1 MNTQGLGRGG
11 DTVCMLGQVRALI
24 VGASGYL
31 GNELRRQAAGAGH
44 DVIGTQFSARHQ
56 GLRQLDIRDASAV
69 AEAITQVRPDSVVNA
84 SYSKASWAATAVG
97 PGHLAACCAREGIRL
112 VHVSSDAV
120 FSGDL
125 ASYDESCDPSPVS
138 EYGAAKAAAE
148 VVVAAR
154 DPRAAIVR
162 TSWITGDDGQ
172 SGSERLIADLAR
184 GGSGVLFTDDVKT
197 PVHVADLA
205 AAVLELC
212 ASDLAGVVHVAGTDA
227 VSRHELG
234 CLIADRDGLDP
245 AVLPAGTRSSAGM
258 KPSVVRLDVTRAAGL
273 LATRLRGAHEFTAVT
288 PPG

>member
-1 MNTQGLGRGG
+1 
-11 DTVCMLGQVRALI
+11 MLGQVRALI

-44 DVIGTQFSARHQ
+44 DVIGTQFSARRQ
-56 GLRQLDIRDASAV
+56 GLRQLDVRDAGAV
-69 AEAITQVRPDSVVNA
+69 AEAIARVRPDAVVNA
-84 SYSKASWAATAVG
+84 AYSKGSWAATAVG
-97 PGHLAACCAREGIRL
+97 PSHLAACCARAGIRL

-125 ASYDESCDPSPVS
+125 ESYDESCDPSPVS

-154 DPRAAIVR
+154 CPEAVIVR
-162 TSWITGDDGQ
+162 TSWITGDGR
-172 SGSERLIADLAR
+172 SATERLVVGLAG
-184 GGSGVLFTDDVKT
+184 GGSGTLFTDDVKT

-205 AAVLELC
+205 AALLELC
-212 ASDLAGVVHVAGTDA
+212 ASDIAGVLHAAGADTM
-227 VSRHELG
+227 SRYELG
-234 CLIADRDGLDP
+234 CLIAARDGLDP

-273 LATRLRGAHEFTAVT
+273 LATRLRGAREFTAVT
-288 PPG
+288 PPGLKA